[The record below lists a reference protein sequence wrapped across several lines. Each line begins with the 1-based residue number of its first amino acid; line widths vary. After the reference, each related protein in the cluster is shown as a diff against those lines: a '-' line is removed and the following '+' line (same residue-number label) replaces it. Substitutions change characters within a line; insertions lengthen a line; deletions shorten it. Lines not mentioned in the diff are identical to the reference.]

1 MFWQNVGR
9 RSVWREMERLQREM
23 NRIMDGAGAGNGL
36 RGEFPPLNVW
46 ANEENALITAEIPG
60 VNADDLDIS
69 VVGDTLTL
77 AGARSS
83 ENGDEQRTYHRRERW
98 QGNFSRTI
106 QLPFRINAE
115 EVDATFDNGVLQ
127 VVLPR
132 AEADK
137 PHRISIG
144 AN

>member
-9 RSVWREMERLQREM
+9 RSVWREMDRLQREM
-23 NRIMDGAGAGNGL
+23 NRIMERPGDGL
-36 RGEFPPLNVW
+36 RGEFPPLNIW
-46 ANEENALITAEIPG
+46 ANEENAMITAEVPG
-60 VNADDLDIS
+60 INIDELDIS
-69 VVGDTLTL
+69 VVGDSLTL
-77 AGARSS
+77 SGSRALEAD
-83 ENGDEQRTYHRRERW
+83 GDEEHTYHRRERW

-106 QLPFRINAE
+106 QLPFRINVE
-115 EVDATFDNGVLQ
+115 NVDATFENGILR

-137 PHRISIG
+137 PQRISIS

>member
-9 RSVWREMERLQREM
+9 RPLWREMERLQREM
-23 NRIMDGAGAGNGL
+23 NRLMEGAGDGS
-36 RGEFPPLNVW
+36 RSEFPPMNVW
-46 ANEENALITAEIPG
+46 ASEENAMISAELPG

-77 AGARSS
+77 AGSRPR
-83 ENGDEQRTYHRRERW
+83 ETDDDDRTFHRRERW

-106 QLPFRINAE
+106 QLPFRINADG
-115 EVDATFDNGVLQ
+115 VDATFSNGILK

-137 PHRISIG
+137 PHRISIS

>member
-23 NRIMDGAGAGNGL
+23 NRIMDGGSDGA
-36 RGEFPPLNVW
+36 RGEFPSLNAW
-46 ANEENALITAEIPG
+46 ANEENALITAELPG
-60 VNADDLDIS
+60 IKAEDLDIS
-69 VVGDTLTL
+69 IVGDTLTL
-77 AGARSS
+77 AGARFDQK
-83 ENGDEQRTYHRRERW
+83 GDDDRTYHRRERW

-115 EVDATFDNGVLQ
+115 DVDATFDNGILQ

>member
-9 RSVWREMERLQREM
+9 RSVWRDMARLQREM
-23 NRIMDGAGAGNGL
+23 NRLIDNMGDGG

-46 ANEENALITAEIPG
+46 ANEENAMITAEIPG
-60 VNADDLDIS
+60 VDPDDLDIS

-77 AGARSS
+77 SGSRSP
-83 ENGDEQRTYHRRERW
+83 ENGDDGHTYHRRERW
-98 QGNFSRTI
+98 QGNFSRTL

-115 EVDATFDNGVLQ
+115 QVDAAFSNGVLQ
-127 VVLPR
+127 VTLPR
-132 AEADK
+132 AEEDK
-137 PHRISIG
+137 PHRISIS